1 MASEPRVGNTRNQT
15 EMNEELLEM
24 LRPFAK
30 MVAEELVKVM
40 PQPATPSEQY
50 SGIAAIFKCGRTK
63 AQAMKNSGVL
73 DSAIT
78 STGKKFI
85 VDKQKAL
92 AAMQEKN
99 RKLHKYN

>member
-1 MASEPRVGNTRNQT
+1 
-15 EMNEELLEM
+15 MNEELLEM

-50 SGIAAIFKCGRTK
+50 CGIDGIAAIFKCGRTK

-73 DSAIT
+73 DSAIII
-78 STGKKFI
+78 TGKKKFL

-92 AAMQEKN
+92 AAMQAKN
-99 RKLHKYN
+99 RKFHKYN

>member
-1 MASEPRVGNTRNQT
+1 
-15 EMNEELLEM
+15 MNEELLEM

-50 SGIAAIFKCGRTK
+50 SGIDGIASIFKCGRTK

-78 STGKKFI
+78 ITGKKFI

-92 AAMQEKN
+92 AAMQAKN
-99 RKLHKYN
+99 RKFHKYN

>member
-1 MASEPRVGNTRNQT
+1 
-15 EMNEELLEM
+15 MNEELLEM

-50 SGIAAIFKCGRTK
+50 SGIDGIAAIFKCGRTK

-78 STGKKFI
+78 ITGKNSLSTSKSTGGDASKEQKI
-85 VDKQKAL
+85 PQIQLKCKQ
-92 AAMQEKN
+92 N
-99 RKLHKYN
+99 

>member
-1 MASEPRVGNTRNQT
+1 
-15 EMNEELLEM
+15 MNEELLEL

-50 SGIAAIFKCGRTK
+50 SGIDGIAAIFKCGRTK

-73 DSAIT
+73 DSTI
-78 STGKKFI
+78 TGKKFI

-92 AAMQEKN
+92 AAMQAKN
-99 RKLHKYN
+99 RKFHKYN

>member
-1 MASEPRVGNTRNQT
+1 
-15 EMNEELLEM
+15 MNEELLEM

-50 SGIAAIFKCGRTK
+50 SVKCGRTK

-99 RKLHKYN
+99 RKFHKYN

>member
-1 MASEPRVGNTRNQT
+1 
-15 EMNEELLEM
+15 MNEELLEL

-40 PQPATPSEQY
+40 PQPATPPSEQY
-50 SGIAAIFKCGRTK
+50 SGIDGIAAIFKCGRTK

-99 RKLHKYN
+99 RKFHKYN